1 MVPILM
7 PQIGQDIKVG
17 RVVEWHKKQGEAVR
31 RGEVILTVES
41 EKASFEV
48 EAESDGVLLQVL
60 CPENGEA
67 EVLSPVGYIGQPGE
81 RRRGHSEQRP
91 AAPATE
97 AATAKVH
104 ASPSARRVARE
115 RAVRLEGL
123 RGSGPGGRIVKADVL
138 AVPAAKAAPAV
149 EAALAAEAAP
159 DTVIPFDRV
168 RRIIAE
174 RLTRSSRD
182 VPHFYLLQEVDMERA
197 LALREARDGAAARGG
212 GAVHLTVTDLVLWA
226 VVQALPSY
234 PRLNAHVEAERLVQK
249 ARIDLGVAASTD
261 RGLVVPVVRDAGR
274 LSLEALA
281 AEAHRVVEE
290 ARRGR
295 LDPSAAGSF
304 TVSSLGMF
312 GVPVFFPLINPPEC
326 AILAV
331 GAAEPRVVARDGLM
345 GVRRTLSLVL
355 GCDHR
360 AVDGAYAAGFLQR
373 TREILESGL
382 GEEGGRGTTP

>member
-81 RRRGHSEQRP
+81 RP
-91 AAPATE
+91 D